1 MLLIYIFSGY
11 ICLKKKRFL
20 STRLYI
26 NININNRTIYRE
38 SKCRLKATF
47 IMQRYVLRINNTYYE
62 FAREKY
68 FLAVEFYDTRA
79 VSHIVISCTIS
90 Q

>member
-1 MLLIYIFSGY
+1 MIYIFSGY
-11 ICLKKKRFL
+11 IVWKKDFFVRD
-20 STRLYI
+20 YI
-26 NININNRTIYRE
+26 LTLILIIARYIRE
-38 SKCRLKATF
+38 SKRRLKATF

-68 FLAVEFYDTRA
+68 FLPVEFYDARA
-79 VSHIVISCTIS
+79 VSHIVISRAIS